1 MSEYEKKERI
11 RKIRF
16 WEAKIRVAKA
26 HIERHK
32 KALEELD

>member
-1 MSEYEKKERI
+1 MSEYEKKDRL
-11 RKIRF
+11 RKIAY
-16 WEAKIRVAKA
+16 WEAKIRVARA